1 MHPINLLCENLS
13 LMASYNWEREK
24 AERSKGTEEIFVEPS
39 YTRHWA
45 GSSAYMCYALNVHND
60 PVHA

>member
-1 MHPINLLCENLS
+1 
-13 LMASYNWEREK
+13 MASYNWEREK